1 LNERVVLTGIGIV
14 SPIGIGRRAFWDG
27 ALAGRSGVVRP
38 GHPWLEETDIATKIA
53 APVRDFDPATLGLPR
68 RQAALLD
75 RVSWFAMAA
84 ALEAVEDAGLGLDDG
99 DRPRLREVDPG
110 RACVVV
116 SSGIGGLSTLEN
128 SHATWR
134 RTRTRVGA
142 RRLGLP
148 MVIPNAPAA
157 EVAIRLGAR
166 GECKSIA
173 TACAAGTMAAGDAW
187 RLLRD
192 GEADVVF
199 AGGAEALVGDEDAFA
214 MLGFDRLR
222 AMSTRNEDPARASR
236 PFDRERDGFVLG
248 EGAAVL
254 VLEREAHARARGAAA
269 YASIVGYAAN
279 CDAVSMVQLD
289 ETGATIADLARR
301 ALRSADRDVRDVEHV
316 SAHGTSTI
324 PNDRTEARALRRLL
338 GDRADQVPVT
348 ALKSMTGHAI
358 AASGA
363 MELAALAL
371 ALRDGRIAPTINYE
385 NPDPDCDVDVVAG
398 GPRAVRPR
406 LALKMSYGF
415 GGHNACLVV
424 EPA

>member
-1 LNERVVLTGIGIV
+1 LNDRVVITGIGVV
-14 SPIGIGRRAFWDG
+14 SPIGVGRRAFWAA

-38 GHPWLEETDIATKIA
+38 GHPWLEETDLATKIA
-53 APVRDFDPATLGLPR
+53 APVRDFDPASLGIPR

-84 ALEAVEDAGLGLDDG
+84 ALEAAEDAGLDLEDG
-99 DRPRLREVDPG
+99 ERPRLRAVDAA
-110 RACVVV
+110 RAGVVL
-116 SSGIGGLSTLEN
+116 SSGIGGLATLEN
-128 SHATWR
+128 SHAKWR
-134 RTRTRVGA
+134 ETRTRVGA

-173 TACAAGTMAAGDAW
+173 TACAAGTMAVGDAW
-187 RLLRD
+187 RLLRS
-192 GEADVVF
+192 GEVDVVF
-199 AGGAEALVGDEDAFA
+199 AGGAEALVDDEDAFA

-222 AMSTRNEDPARASR
+222 AMSVRNDEPPRASR

-248 EGAAVL
+248 EGAAVV
-254 VLEREAHARARGAAA
+254 VLEREAHARARGAAV
-269 YASIVGYAAN
+269 YAAVVGYGAN

-289 ETGATIADLARR
+289 ESGATIAELARL
-301 ALRSADRDVRDVEHV
+301 ALRSASRSSDEVEHV

-338 GDRADQVPVT
+338 GGRADDVPVT

-363 MELAALAL
+363 MEVAALAL
-371 ALRDGRIAPTINYE
+371 ALREGRIAPTINYE
-385 NPDPDCDVDVVAG
+385 HPDPECDVDVVAG
-398 GPRAVRPR
+398 GPRELRPR